1 MSARGLRVCGVR
13 AGDARVVA
21 GTLRQTSY
29 GSLALAAAAAA
40 ALAGGVAWILARRL
54 SHRAVEPL
62 ARLQTRIASLSL
74 ETTHPVALAEL
85 GADEGI
91 AEVDALRGALEALL
105 ARMHDALERSS
116 QFAAS
121 AAHELRTPLTSLRAE
136 LELLAEGA
144 RAPDEGPDAAEG
156 DAASARA
163 LGVALRKV
171 AQLQAL
177 TERLLVLATP
187 SGGGSQHEELVSLR
201 DVLDEALTA
210 LPADDLARIAVS
222 EGDADAVVRGDAL
235 ALGMA
240 VSNGLSNALKY
251 GDRVRLELDQ
261 ASDRGIV
268 AIEDDGPGVPESERA
283 RVFAPFARGGGA
295 SGVPGHGL
303 GLALVAHVVKRH
315 GGRARLTAPRHGPR
329 GARLELEFPLAGKRD
344 EPARPM

>member
-1 MSARGLRVCGVR
+1 
-13 AGDARVVA
+13 
-21 GTLRQTSY
+21 
-29 GSLALAAAAAA
+29 LAAAVAA

-54 SHRAVEPL
+54 SRRAVEPL
-62 ARLQTRIASLSL
+62 VRLQSRIAGRSL
-74 ETTHPVALAEL
+74 EATRPAMAPGDL

-144 RAPDEGPDAAEG
+144 RARDEASVEAEAERAAS
-156 DAASARA
+156 SARA

-187 SGGGSQHEELVSLR
+187 SGSGSEHEELVSLR
-201 DVLDEALTA
+201 DVLDEALAA
-210 LPADDLARIAVS
+210 LSTDDAARLTVA

-240 VSNGLSNALKY
+240 VSNGLSNALKF
-251 GDRVRLELDQ
+251 GDRVRLELD
-261 ASDRGIV
+261 ATSDPAVV
-268 AIEDDGPGVPESERA
+268 AIEDDGPGVPEGERA
-283 RVFAPFARGGGA
+283 RMFAPFARGGGA

-329 GARLELEFPLAGKRD
+329 GARLELELPRAVTEDMVSDEARD
-344 EPARPM
+344 DGGAPSRP